1 VLLRFRTD
9 LAEGA
14 IEAILKELRCFRQ
27 SIPGITGFQ
36 GRAYNASEGL
46 AKGFTHGFTMSFAD
60 AAARDADLS
69 DPLHQDLLER
79 LLSMFEGGFDGVLA
93 FDFIDGVIVSE
104 P

>member
-1 VLLRFRTD
+1 
-9 LAEGA
+9 
-14 IEAILKELRCFRQ
+14 
-27 SIPGITGFQ
+27 
-36 GRAYNASEGL
+36 
-46 AKGFTHGFTMSFAD
+46 MSFAD

>member
-1 VLLRFRTD
+1 MMIFRTD
-9 LAEGA
+9 LAQRAVEV
-14 IEAILKELRCFRQ
+14 IFPELRDFRE

-36 GRAYNASEGL
+36 GRSYNASEGL
-46 AKGFTHGFTMSFAD
+46 AKGFTHGFTMSFVD

-79 LLSMFEGGFDGVLA
+79 LLSMFEGGLDGVLA
-93 FDFIDGVIVSE
+93 FDFIDGVIVLE